1 MSPDS
6 AKRMLEAMKLALE
19 AFEWSWGGEP
29 MSSKELEAMHALRK
43 SIEEA
48 EKQEPVGYIFESPN
62 KTSKTKFD
70 ECPHGGKWQ
79 PVYKHPP
86 KREWLSL
93 TPNKFGAVYVNGYG
107 YIDKRAYFA
116 VDAKLKELNHVL

>member
-1 MSPDS
+1 MSIEKLKDALSLLAFPVQADLVAGNLQE
-6 AKRMLEAMKLALE
+6 AKR
-19 AFEWSWGGEP
+19 
-29 MSSKELEAMHALRK
+29 ELLNAIQIIQDY
-43 SIEEA
+43 IEEA
-48 EKQEPVGYIFESPN
+48 EKQEPVGYVFESPN

-86 KREWLSL
+86 KREWVGL
-93 TPNKFGAVYVNGYG
+93 TPNKFGAVYVDGYG
-107 YIDKRAYFA
+107 YIDKKAYFA